1 MRISTTQFFNMNV
14 QQMNDQQSTLAQL
27 YQQLSSGISLGTPSD
42 NPLGAAQA
50 VQLSTQGA
58 TLSQYADNQNTALSS
73 LQAEDSTLGSVSTV
87 LTSINTLIVRA
98 GDGSLGDADRSA
110 IATQLEGLRSQ
121 LMTLANSTDS
131 QGNYL
136 FSGFQTTA
144 APYSVNAG
152 GSVVYTG
159 DSGDR
164 TVQVADT
171 RNISTA
177 DNGASVFQSVATVGT
192 SAIPSGSTSNIGTG
206 VIGSVST
213 TNAASP
219 TNAHSFSI
227 AFSSATTY
235 TVTDNST
242 TPATVSGP
250 QAFASGSA
258 IALGGGQSVAITG
271 APAAGDSF
279 TVQPAAQA
287 GTDVFATI
295 DQLVAALQTPVTSPT
310 STANLNNALT
320 TGMSKL
326 TNTRNNVVTV
336 QASVGGRE
344 QEIAALQ
351 AVTQTNSLQT
361 QSDLANLTTVNLTTI
376 VSQYTMEQNALQAS
390 QEGFAKIQNLSLFN
404 YLN

>member
-1 MRISTTQFFNMNV
+1 MRISTTQFFTMNV
-14 QQMNDQQSTLAQL
+14 QQMNDQQSALAQL
-27 YQQLSSGISLGTPSD
+27 YQQLSSGVSLATPSD

-50 VQLSTQGA
+50 VQLSMQGA
-58 TLSQYADNQNTALSS
+58 TLSQYADNQTTAASS
-73 LQAEDSTLGSVSTV
+73 LQAEDSTLGSVSSV
-87 LTSINTLIVRA
+87 LTNINTLIVHA
-98 GDGSLGDADRSA
+98 GDGSLGNSDRSA
-110 IATQLEGLRSQ
+110 IATQLQGLRSQ

-144 APYSVNAG
+144 APYSVDAS
-152 GSVVYTG
+152 GSVIYTG

-164 TVQVADT
+164 TVQVSDT

-177 DNGASVFQSVATVGT
+177 DNGASVFQSVATAGT
-192 SAIPSGSTSNIGTG
+192 SSVPSGSTSNTGTG
-206 VIGSVST
+206 VIGAVTT
-213 TNAASP
+213 TNAASA
-219 TNAHSFSI
+219 TNSHTFSISFS
-227 AFSSATTY
+227 SGTTY
-235 TVTDNST
+235 TVTDQST
-242 TPATVSGP
+242 TPPTVSPP
-250 QAFASGSA
+250 QTFAAGSA

-279 TVQPAAQA
+279 TVQPASQA

-295 DQLVAALQTPVTSPT
+295 DQLVAALQTPVTGTT
-310 STANLNNALT
+310 STATLANALT
-320 TGMSKL
+320 TGMAKL

-351 AVTQTNSLQT
+351 TVTQTNSLQT
-361 QSDLANLTTVNLTTI
+361 QSNLLDLTTVNLTSI
-376 VSQYTMEQNALQAS
+376 VSQYTMEQNALQAA